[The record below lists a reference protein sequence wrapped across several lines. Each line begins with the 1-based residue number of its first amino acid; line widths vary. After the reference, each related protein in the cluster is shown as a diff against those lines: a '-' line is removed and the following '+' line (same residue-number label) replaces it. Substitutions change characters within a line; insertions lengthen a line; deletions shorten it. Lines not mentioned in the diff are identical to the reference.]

1 MDNSFRRAT
10 LPDLVRLA
18 ISLGLLAGSG
28 SAFADTND
36 SHPGGYQDKP
46 LETVVVTGNR
56 ARGNQ
61 RTITDSPAPIDVIKA
76 DDLQRQSSAGLTA
89 ALNSLLPSFNLPAI
103 PGGGSSSLVR
113 PAGLR
118 GLNADQTLVLVNGKR
133 RHTTALVNISSYMN
147 NGSQPADLDLIPV
160 SAVDHIEVLRD
171 GAAAQ
176 YGSDAIAGVIN
187 IILKTNDH
195 GGNATT
201 TGGHNYGSGGG
212 VVTQSL
218 NLGSLLPNDG
228 FFNFALDVRTQDD
241 ADRADSA
248 KGAFYHPLP
257 DGSPDPREE
266 TVNRHISSSYGEP
279 RYKLLNAS
287 YNAELPLSSTTS
299 LYSFSTV
306 SVRKSEGG
314 ASFIRPNSLS
324 ANASLYPDG
333 TLPVREIEE
342 NDFQSAIGAR
352 GELAAWDWDLST
364 TLGRNKAWLSSR
376 NDLNPSFGN
385 ASASHFDQGSQT
397 ADQWTSNLDFTRP
410 FEIGL
415 AKPMDLSFGFEHR
428 YERFSI
434 GDGDYDSY
442 ANGGYIIAEGPYQG
456 IAPPAG
462 STATS
467 GYSPDEATS
476 GSRNNYASYLD
487 LGFYPSE
494 KWYVG
499 VAGRFEHYTDD
510 AGNSTSGKLS
520 TRYELTPAFSLR
532 ATVSNGFRA
541 PSIAQSIYASSWTRT
556 LVTGPGTSTS
566 YDVKVLP
573 VDSAAA
579 KALGAEALKPEKS
592 TNYSVGFTY
601 EPLNNLRLTTDAYL
615 IKIRDR
621 IVEASVLAGP
631 EVSDILAANGLQSD
645 IAAQYYTNAIDTSTH
660 GVDVVLDYLQDY
672 AAFGSVKWSAGL
684 NWNKTKV
691 DNVNDAPAALAA
703 LGSNYTLFDYEAQ
716 SDLTKGSPTNK
727 YILNANWLIGDF
739 NVNLRGTRYGEYF
752 QASAGGRAYDRT
764 WSPTW
769 ITDLDVGYSI
779 TRQLKVAIGANNL
792 FDKYPDKIGP
802 VTGQGLNGYGLYS
815 PYGLTGGYYYSR
827 LSFDF

>member
-1 MDNSFRRAT
+1 MDNRFRRAI
-10 LPDLVRLA
+10 LPDLVRLTL
-18 ISLGLLAGSG
+18 SLGLLTGST
-28 SAFADTND
+28 AAIAETND
-36 SHPGGYQDKP
+36 RPGYDDKR
-46 LETVVVTGNR
+46 LDTVVVTGNR

-61 RTITDSPAPIDVIKA
+61 RTLTDSPAPIDVIKGE
-76 DDLQRQSSAGLTA
+76 DLQRQSSAGLTA

-147 NGSQPADLDLIPV
+147 NGSQPADIDLIPV

-187 IILKTNDH
+187 IILKNNDH
-195 GGNATT
+195 GGNSTT
-201 TGGHNYGSGGG
+201 TAGHNYGSGGG
-212 VVTQSL
+212 VVTQAL
-218 NLGSLLPNDG
+218 NLGTLLPNDG
-228 FFNFALDVRTQDD
+228 FFNFALDVRTQNQ
-241 ADRADSA
+241 ADRAEAA
-248 KGAFYHPLP
+248 KGDFYNPLP
-257 DGSPDPREE
+257 GGGADPRESQ
-266 TVNRHISSSYGEP
+266 VNRHISSSYGQP

-287 YNAELPLSSTTS
+287 YNAELPLSDTTA

-324 ANASLYPDG
+324 ANANLYPDG

-342 NDFQSAIGAR
+342 HDFQSAFGAR
-352 GELAAWDWDLST
+352 GELAAWAWDLST

-376 NDLNPSFGN
+376 NDLNPSFGD
-385 ASASHFDQGSQT
+385 SSGSRFDQGSQT
-397 ADQWTSNLDFTRP
+397 ADQWTTNLDFTRP

-415 AKPMDLSFGFEHR
+415 AKPVDVSFGFEHR
-428 YERFSI
+428 FERFSI
-434 GDGDYDSY
+434 GAGDYDSY
-442 ANGGYIIAEGPYQG
+442 ADGGYVIPSGPYAG
-456 IAPPAG
+456 IKPAAG

-467 GYSPDEATS
+467 GFRPDEAGS

-487 LGFYPSE
+487 LGFYPTE

-499 VAGRFEHYTDD
+499 VAGRYEHYTDD
-510 AGNSTSGKLS
+510 AGDSTSGKLS
-520 TRYELTPAFSLR
+520 TRYELTPEFSLR

-579 KALGAEALKPEKS
+579 KALGAQALKPEKS
-592 TNYSVGFTY
+592 LNYSVGFTY
-601 EPLNNLRLTTDAYL
+601 EPVHNLRLTTDAYL
-615 IKIRDR
+615 IKIKDR

-631 EVSDILAANGLQSD
+631 QVSAILAANGLPSD
-645 IAAQYYTNAIDTSTH
+645 IAAQYYTNAIDTRTH

-691 DNVNDAPAALAA
+691 SDIKDTPAALAA

-727 YILNANWLIGDF
+727 FILSANWLIGDF

-769 ITDLDVGYSI
+769 ITDLDVAYSI
-779 TRQLKVAIGANNL
+779 TKQLKVAVGANNL

-802 VTGQGLNGYGLYS
+802 VTGQGLNAYGLYS